1 LAGFFVPEFKVNK
14 GKIMTRIRDIKTTF
28 TAGEV
33 SYALLGRG
41 DLRAY
46 DNGALRLRNVFI
58 QPTGGVTRRAG
69 LGYIDTAAGDG
80 KLIAFEFNTQ
90 QTALLVITDTQI
102 DIYSGGFKEATLP
115 APWSAAQIPAL
126 AWTQSAD
133 TLLLTHPDVPPKKLV
148 RSIGGTWNLD
158 DWVFF
163 ADHDIIHQPFF
174 KFTDSALSVT
184 PSGTS
189 GAITL
194 TASADVFAAGH
205 EGTRLRVRGI
215 DVEITDFDSPTVVSG
230 TVIPKPNP
238 DYDVD
243 VIDSEEFLYLPDT
256 GATIDWYEQAF
267 SPVRGYPVTVAFHQD
282 RLVIGG
288 SRDLPNRLWFSKSGD
303 LFNFDLGAGLD
314 DEAIEF
320 SILSDQVNAIRG
332 VFSSRHLQV
341 FTSGAEW
348 MVTGDPLTPVSVQIR
363 RQTRTGSRIDR
374 YIPPVNV
381 DGATLYCARSGRELY
396 EFLYT
401 DLEQAYT
408 STDLALLSRH
418 IVDMPVDQDYDQQNR
433 LLFVVRADGKF
444 ASLTVFRAEK
454 VSAWTLHETN
464 GLVKSVAAVGDQ
476 VYMLVLRDG
485 SYFIELFDPDLQLD
499 CALSGQVDL
508 PASMWS
514 GLDHLEGQEVSIVAD
529 GAVIPD
535 QTVLGGA
542 VTLSEPANTVQIGLA
557 YTHIIEPLPPNEVA
571 KVGAGRKLRLI
582 EAIFRVKDTAS
593 LRLDVGRGLKDV
605 SLRDFGDVIT
615 LDQPNP
621 LVSGDVRVRAL
632 GWQKDGVS
640 PLWRIEQNLP
650 LPFTLLSV
658 ASEIKVND

>member
-1 LAGFFVPEFKVNK
+1 
-14 GKIMTRIRDIKTTF
+14 MTRIRDIKTTF

-33 SYALLGRG
+33 SRDLLGRG

-46 DNGALRLRNVFI
+46 DNGALTLRNVFI
-58 QPTGGVTRRAG
+58 NPTGGVTRRSG

-80 KLIAFEFNTQ
+80 KVIAFEFNTQ
-90 QTALLVITDTQI
+90 QTALLVITDEQI
-102 DIYSGGFKEATLP
+102 DIYSGGVKEVTLS
-115 APWSAAQIPAL
+115 APWTTAQIQQL

-148 RSIGGTWNLD
+148 RSIGGVWTLS
-158 DWVFF
+158 DWSFF
-163 ADHDIIHQPFF
+163 SDNNIIFQPFF
-174 KFTDSALSVT
+174 KFAASDMTLT
-184 PSGTS
+184 PSAVS
-189 GAITL
+189 GDITL
-194 TASADVFAAGH
+194 TASTDIFEAGH

-215 DVEITDFDSPTVVSG
+215 DIDITDFDSPTVVSG

-238 DYDVD
+238 DYDPED
-243 VIDSEEFLYLPDT
+243 VSSEEFLYLPDT
-256 GATIDWYEQAF
+256 DATIDWFEQAF
-267 SPVRGYPVTVAFHQD
+267 SLARGYPVTVAFHQD

-303 LFNFDLGAGLD
+303 LFNFDLGDGLD

-332 VFSSRHLQV
+332 IFSSRHLQV

-381 DGATLYCARSGRELY
+381 DGATLYCARSGQELY

-408 STDLALLSRH
+408 STDLALLSRD
-418 IVDMPVDQDYDQQNR
+418 IIGTPIDQDYDQKNR
-433 LLFVVRADGKF
+433 LLFVVREDGKF
-444 ASLTVFRAEK
+444 ATLTVFRAEK

-464 GLVKSVAAVGDQ
+464 GLVKSVAVVGDE

-485 SYFIELFDPDLQLD
+485 DYFIEQFDASLNLD
-499 CALSGQVDL
+499 SALSGQVDS
-508 PASMWS
+508 PATVWS
-514 GLDHLEGQEVSIVAD
+514 GLDHLEDQEVSIVAD
-529 GAVIPD
+529 GVVIPD
-535 QTVLGGA
+535 QTVLGGS
-542 VTLSEPANTVQIGLA
+542 VTLSEPASNVQIGLA
-557 YTHIIEPLPPNEVA
+557 YTHIIEPLPPNEVG
-571 KVGAGRKLRLI
+571 KVGAGRKLRLV
-582 EAIFRVKDTAS
+582 EAIFRLKDTAS

-605 SLRDFGDVIT
+605 SLKDFGDTIT
-615 LDQPNP
+615 LDEPIP
-621 LVSGDVRVRAL
+621 LVSGDVRVRGL
-632 GWQKDGVS
+632 GWQKEGVS

-658 ASEIKVND
+658 ATEIKVND